1 MLHVSITT
9 QANINEK
16 FGYFCVVAVILN
28 ACHLVGLI
36 NLFYGGKITIA
47 FKLSITS
54 RVEIIISW
62 STNLVQTRKLED
74 GLLLFFSLNFI
85 YIAEDQKVL
94 IE

>member
-16 FGYFCVVAVILN
+16 FGYLGVVAVILN

-47 FKLSITS
+47 NNHQLVHQFGTNVQARGWIAFIFLS
-54 RVEIIISW
+54 
-62 STNLVQTRKLED
+62 K
-74 GLLLFFSLNFI
+74 FYI
-85 YIAEDQKVL
+85 YS
-94 IE
+94 